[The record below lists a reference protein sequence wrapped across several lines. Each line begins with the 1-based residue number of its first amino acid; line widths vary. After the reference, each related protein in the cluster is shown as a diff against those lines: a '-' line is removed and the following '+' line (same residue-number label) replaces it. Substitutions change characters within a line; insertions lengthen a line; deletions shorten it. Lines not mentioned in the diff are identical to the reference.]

1 MCIRDSY
8 RLRVAYSSAT
18 AEWQIENKS
27 SVPAHN
33 VAAYTTYGT
42 GRASAYRILEDSL
55 NLRDVRIYDTVQ
67 DLSLIHI

>member
-1 MCIRDSY
+1 MLSLIHIFPPRYIQQFMLELLQPPIQARY

-18 AEWQIENKS
+18 AEWRIENKS

-42 GRASAYRILEDSL
+42 CLLYTS
-55 NLRDVRIYDTVQ
+55 
-67 DLSLIHI
+67 